1 MNAQCGI
8 WRDVNIG
15 NIMKTCYFVEVIIS
29 NEEVEYRCITTQK
42 PCEYEDFRKCELF
55 RKQYRQSLVL
65 I

>member
-1 MNAQCGI
+1 MGK
-8 WRDVNIG
+8 
-15 NIMKTCYFVEVIIS
+15 IMKTCYFVEVIIS
-29 NEEVEYRCITTQK
+29 DEEVEYRCITTQK